1 MAVFATFLGVRPS
14 VALNANLNRSSSN
27 FHKMSFVMCL
37 NTCEGLRKRRQLEGF
52 FFSDGPRPPEM
63 AFLAVYFQ
71 LLLSAARR
79 VLIIPCVQLHWAASR
94 KIAFINA
101 DVPQE

>member
-1 MAVFATFLGVRPS
+1 MAVFGTFLGVRPS
-14 VALNANLNRSSSN
+14 VALNATLVRSSSN

-52 FFSDGPRPPEM
+52 FFFDGPRPPEM

-79 VLIIPCVQLHWAASR
+79 VRRFGVCRLHCEHALIMSDLYS
-94 KIAFINA
+94 
-101 DVPQE
+101 